1 MYCTANLES
10 VLDIYFSFTR
20 LEVIR
25 VKAFNCKMD
34 KLSEPSPVPFFYV
47 QNSTISC
54 RAGQWACDSTA
65 ATTWPLFSGHKVVG
79 YCIITKTL
87 IFFKLFLVAFS
98 RCHVVVVTLLL
109 SRCRCRE
116 AKKLS
121 CSQSSDNMHN
131 VLYYFVFYTID
142 AQMFFKSVF

>member
-1 MYCTANLES
+1 MLLYCTANLES

-54 RAGQWACDSTA
+54 RAGH
-65 ATTWPLFSGHKVVG
+65 ATVPLQQRDRCFQA
-79 YCIITKTL
+79 TKL
-87 IFFKLFLVAFS
+87 LGIA
-98 RCHVVVVTLLL
+98 LLL
-109 SRCRCRE
+109 RP
-116 AKKLS
+116 
-121 CSQSSDNMHN
+121 
-131 VLYYFVFYTID
+131 
-142 AQMFFKSVF
+142 